1 MPPINEIHC
10 FTRRLL
16 PWFIYPDVYQHNRKY
31 PESAGGSS
39 CLRYR
44 SKSTIII
51 PRDSYLLITTH
62 EGEDVPEN
70 YKTGMWSVSRN
81 DWILSPEPGFP
92 VTSMADDILCS
103 FLIGHTEYDMDFKPY
118 EPGSETYNLENGI
131 VLHNQM
137 ENGNYYIADSD
148 GNPYLTA
155 QEFFEHN
162 HITDAILSEDG
173 TRFCDLQ
180 GNILYPEWDYNYV
193 SLVTDQYENINHR
206 ILCFSL
212 ETETNTRSMM
222 HPVKKKGVYSHQKK
236 LPILFMFWVWTPMPF
251 RVCHPA

>member
-1 MPPINEIHC
+1 
-10 FTRRLL
+10 
-16 PWFIYPDVYQHNRKY
+16 
-31 PESAGGSS
+31 
-39 CLRYR
+39 
-44 SKSTIII
+44 
-51 PRDSYLLITTH
+51 
-62 EGEDVPEN
+62 
-70 YKTGMWSVSRN
+70 
-81 DWILSPEPGFP
+81 
-92 VTSMADDILCS
+92 MADDILCS

-206 ILCFSL
+206 ILCFSDSGSDDDHYVDLDNMEEL
-212 ETETNTRSMM
+212 ELPTGYDEITYKTDTLFLLRNGNEYTIYDASSLITIDGSET
-222 HPVKKKGVYSHQKK
+222 PVDSPETVFVTDCEYPVVTVGEVFGTSSGSY
-236 LPILFMFWVWTPMPF
+236 ILDPEGSLVLKADQEILYADSSCYMYYNNDQFFIQPY
-251 RVCHPA
+251 

>member
-1 MPPINEIHC
+1 
-10 FTRRLL
+10 
-16 PWFIYPDVYQHNRKY
+16 
-31 PESAGGSS
+31 
-39 CLRYR
+39 
-44 SKSTIII
+44 
-51 PRDSYLLITTH
+51 
-62 EGEDVPEN
+62 
-70 YKTGMWSVSRN
+70 MWSVSRN

-222 HPVKKKGVYSHQKK
+222 HPVKKKGVYSHPKK

>member
-1 MPPINEIHC
+1 MPPINKIHC

-162 HITDAILSEDG
+162 HITDDYLMDSLSIEKVVD
-173 TRFCDLQ
+173 
-180 GNILYPEWDYNYV
+180 
-193 SLVTDQYENINHR
+193 ENISLLNAVPVNMSLMEQYCLKMEPDSAICR
-206 ILCFSL
+206 EIFFILNGII
-212 ETETNTRSMM
+212 T
-222 HPVKKKGVYSHQKK
+222 
-236 LPILFMFWVWTPMPF
+236 MFP
-251 RVCHPA
+251 